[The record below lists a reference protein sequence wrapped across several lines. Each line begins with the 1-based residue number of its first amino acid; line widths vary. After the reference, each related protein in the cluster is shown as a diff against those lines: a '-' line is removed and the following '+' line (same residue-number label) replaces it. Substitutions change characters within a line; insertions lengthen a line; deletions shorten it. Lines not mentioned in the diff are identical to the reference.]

1 MMTRIGIDARLINQT
16 GVGVYTR
23 NLLKNLENMIF
34 QFQVYVYLRREDAKK
49 IQFQNKLFVKRIAD
63 YHWHSFDEQ
72 YKFLNQLT
80 KDNLDLMHFTY
91 FSYPILYKRNFV
103 ITIHDLIPLTHS
115 TGRASTLNPF
125 LYNMK
130 QFGYKLALKSG
141 IQNSRTIITPSE
153 TVKNSI
159 VKYFGPSIKSKIQ
172 VTYEGFNEELLNVQE
187 NQDLRDKIPHPFFI
201 YVGNFYPHK
210 NVEKLIEAFKLV
222 DKNYSLVLVGPKD
235 YFAQRLRENLS
246 QLELSR
252 VIFYH
257 NPSLADFSYFYKHA
271 AALIHPSLDEGFG
284 LPLIEASYFS
294 CPIIASEIPIF
305 KEILGEHY
313 APFNPNNAHDIAD
326 TINSFIAQLD
336 NKAMQNYFLP
346 INHISHTF
354 TFRKMTTQTLR
365 IYQASL

>member
-1 MMTRIGIDARLINQT
+1 MTRIGIDARLINQT

-23 NLLKNLENMIF
+23 NLLRNLEKMIF
-34 QFQVYVYLRREDAKK
+34 QFQIYVYLRKEDAKK
-49 IQFQNKLFVKRIAD
+49 IQFQNKLFVKKIAD

-72 YKFLNQLT
+72 YKFLNQLA

-125 LYNMK
+125 LYGLK
-130 QFGYKLALKSG
+130 QFGYKIALKSG
-141 IQNSRTIITPSE
+141 VQNSRTIITPTE
-153 TVKNSI
+153 TVKNALT
-159 VKYFGPSIKSKIQ
+159 KHFGPSVKSKIQ
-172 VTYEGFNEELLNVQE
+172 VTYEGFNEELLQAKE
-187 NQDLRDKIPHPFFI
+187 NQDLSDKFPHPFFI

-210 NVEKLIEAFKLV
+210 NVEKLIEAFRSV
-222 DKNYSLVLVGPKD
+222 NNNYSLILVGPQD
-235 YFAQRLRENLS
+235 YFAHRLRERATQS
-246 QLELSR
+246 DADR

-257 NPSLADFSYFYKHA
+257 NPSLADFVYLYKHA

-294 CPIIASEIPIF
+294 CPIIASNIPVF
-305 KEILGEHY
+305 KEILGDNY
-313 APFNPNNAHDIAD
+313 LSFNPRSTSSIAD
-326 TINSFIAQLD
+326 SINSFTAQLN
-336 NKAMQNYFLP
+336 NKAMQNYFMP
-346 INHISHTF
+346 KSHISNTF
-354 TFRKMTTQTLR
+354 TFRKMSAQTLR